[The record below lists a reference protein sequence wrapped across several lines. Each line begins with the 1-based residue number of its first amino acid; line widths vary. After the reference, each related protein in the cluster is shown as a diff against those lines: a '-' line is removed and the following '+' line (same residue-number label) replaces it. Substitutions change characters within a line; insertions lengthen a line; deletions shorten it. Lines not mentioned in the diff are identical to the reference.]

1 MVMFLAR
8 HPIEVIFLNSSDL
21 LELTLL
27 LLSTLAIYC
36 KLRNFLIEVICLI
49 NFAKLFQNFTADA
62 MIWYTISI
70 LDLNLS
76 SEPEFY
82 GDLVY

>member
-1 MVMFLAR
+1 MVMFLAL
-8 HPIEVIFLNSSDL
+8 HSMEVIFLNSSDL
-21 LELTLL
+21 LELAML

-36 KLRNFLIEVICLI
+36 YIRNFLIKVICLI
-49 NFAKLFQNFTADA
+49 NFAKLFQNVTADA
-62 MIWYTISI
+62 MIWYSNSI

-82 GDLVY
+82 GD

>member
-8 HPIEVIFLNSSDL
+8 HPMEVIFHNSSDL
-21 LELTLL
+21 LELAML

-36 KLRNFLIEVICLI
+36 LLRNFLIKVICLI
-49 NFAKLFQNFTADA
+49 NFAKLFQNVTADA
-62 MIWYTISI
+62 IIWYSNST

-82 GDLVY
+82 GD